1 MIKNL
6 NEILKEWA
14 YRVDNGQP
22 NPKNSAHLYHLSE
35 ILIEYKWPYEV
46 IEELLQNLTED
57 DIVKKKQPDGSYGSS
72 YTVKNHN
79 PDRGQEL
86 VKKDAS
92 EDDIEK
98 IKKDDGEPEEKKP
111 KKKKSKTKMKRED
124 IDSIDGKTK
133 TKALNKEE
141 KAPGNESSV
150 INEIGV
156 GIGMSHLSD
165 NPDMSVQELEDKLY
179 DEMMNTKIG
188 KSNKEKATRN
198 ACRSAAKS
206 AKREHKRTQSTIE
219 KNEMNPETTKVSHI
233 WGSKDSLTKTVNHI
247 KELGVKEV
255 NGIPVDTTDDR
266 YFNSDGSAK
275 EPPVP
280 PFDPDKPNYAAII
293 LNGGAGKNPTDTM
306 VVMVDDSVKPP
317 KAVINHTSNKTSSDD
332 IQGNSGPDKNADY
345 VMNKAD
351 EDLKSGKITE
361 EEHKQITE
369 TMTRLRED
377 FINAQNQIE
386 ELITEQFSRME
397 SDIEDPKKRKK
408 LIEKTKKLS
417 TSKPPN
423 GPGAKWELLAK
434 RYGDVKGREFDY
446 NTGTYKPPLSEEEE
460 TKIITDYYNEMESLA
475 TSDESDSVP
484 SKKIQQI
491 MARKD
496 MYPPPEEEL
505 NDLYR
510 VQHSLIS
517 ETRKRVD
524 KIKPG
529 YGTEAAAQN
538 IFERLHLDVVQGHN
552 PGGIPRENFE
562 VNMGNND
569 SGRKYDKDGNAY
581 HHIGQGR
588 YQRVNPKTGEPE
600 GETIKPKRGELSRG
614 DTAVVVN
621 SETIAKALGI
631 KPPAKDITSKIKVS
645 EVKSGKGKSGTAT
658 IYGINAEGQEIII
671 GYQDIRPK
679 DGPGSKH
686 QDTIRFHPD
695 FQKRLMKATEEVEG

>member
-6 NEILKEWA
+6 NEIVNEWA

-22 NPKNSAHLYHLSE
+22 NPNNSTHLYHLSE
-35 ILIEYKWPYEV
+35 ILIEYKWPFEV
-46 IEELLQNLTED
+46 IDELLENLNEV
-57 DIVKKKQPDGSYGSS
+57 DIVQKKQSDGSYGSP

-79 PDRGQEL
+79 PDRGQKL
-86 VKKDAS
+86 VKKNAS
-92 EDDIEK
+92 KDDIEK
-98 IKKDDGEPEEKKP
+98 VDTGEEPKDKKP
-111 KKKKSKTKMKRED
+111 KLKTKMKRED

-156 GIGMSHLSD
+156 GIGMTHISD
-165 NPDMSVQELEDKLY
+165 NPDISVRELEDKLFN
-179 DEMMNTKIG
+179 EIMNTKIG
-188 KSNKEKATRN
+188 KSNGDKATRN
-198 ACRSAAKS
+198 ACRAAAKS
-206 AKREHKRTQSTIE
+206 AKREHKRTQNTIE
-219 KNEMNPETTKVSHI
+219 KNGMNSETTKVSHV
-233 WGSKDSLTKTVNHI
+233 WGSKTSLENTV
-247 KELGVKEV
+247 KLLEEQGVIEV
-255 NGIPVDTTDDR
+255 NGIPVEDTLDK
-266 YFNSDGSAK
+266 DGNVIK
-275 EPPVP
+275 
-280 PFDPDKPNYAAII
+280 KGYKTII
-293 LNGGAGKNPTDTM
+293 LEGGAGKNPTDTM
-306 VVMVDDSVKPP
+306 VVMIDDSVKPP
-317 KAVINHTSNKTSSDD
+317 KVVINHTSNKTSSDD

-361 EEHKQITE
+361 EEWKHITE

-386 ELITEQFSRME
+386 ELINEQFSRME

-417 TSKPPN
+417 TSKPPK

-475 TSDESDSVP
+475 TSDESASVP
-484 SKKIQQI
+484 PKTIQQI

-569 SGRKYDKDGNAY
+569 SGRKYDKDGNVY

-588 YQRVNPKTGEPE
+588 YQRVNPKTGQPE
-600 GETIKPKRGELSRG
+600 GEKIKPKQGELSSG
-614 DTAVVVN
+614 DSAVVVN

-631 KPPAKDITSKIKVS
+631 KPPAKDITSKIRVS
-645 EVKSGKGKSGTAT
+645 EVKSGKGKTGTAT